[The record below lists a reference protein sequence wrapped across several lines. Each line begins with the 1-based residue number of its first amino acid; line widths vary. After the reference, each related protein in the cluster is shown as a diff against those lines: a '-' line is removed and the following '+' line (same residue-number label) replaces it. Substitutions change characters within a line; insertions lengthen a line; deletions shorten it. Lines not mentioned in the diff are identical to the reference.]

1 MKIKMLVTMK
11 LPPGA
16 TAKDVVSYTR
26 EALYSWG
33 GSLEPPRPFDLAG
46 HRDS

>member
-11 LPPGA
+11 LPRYA
-16 TAKDVVSYTR
+16 TPQDVVRYTR

-33 GSLEPPRPFDLAG
+33 GSLEALRPFDLAG